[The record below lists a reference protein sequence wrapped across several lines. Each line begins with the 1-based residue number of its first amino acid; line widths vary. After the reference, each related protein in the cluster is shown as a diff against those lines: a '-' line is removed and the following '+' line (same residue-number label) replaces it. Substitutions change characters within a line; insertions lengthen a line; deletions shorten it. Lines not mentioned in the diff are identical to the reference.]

1 MQGSLRV
8 WVILASY
15 LAILAA
21 VVLLLSMVTYPALV
35 DYPNHLARYYI
46 TANIGQDPVLQK
58 YYTTEWSPIPYL
70 GADAVAAL
78 LFRAFDPHAVG
89 RTLVALIFV
98 LWISA
103 VAVLYR
109 VLHGRYSLWP
119 LFTVLVIFN
128 GNLAWGFLNY
138 LLSSALAIFGFAIW
152 ILLQERPR
160 ATRLMVAT
168 VVSTTVYFAH
178 LFAFG
183 VYGLLVVL
191 YEVGKLIERRPCS
204 ARFLITQACWTLM
217 QFVPAVILLGLY
229 EPLTE
234 DFHMDFG
241 RLVARLA
248 VLISATQ
255 QYDFVFDFF
264 VFFYLALV
272 IYFGLFHGAR
282 LVLHPS
288 MSLPLIGFF
297 VLALVAPAKLLGVAF
312 FNYRLPFVLLALF
325 IAASRFDWPSRR
337 ERGVVA
343 ASFILV
349 LALRF
354 LTVWQEWSHH
364 DQQSRELVSSFQ
376 KLDRGSRMLV
386 VGFEDLLIF
395 SVNLHLHTASYAVI
409 EKQVFL
415 PYLFT
420 AFPLLQTT
428 EKYRHL
434 DRKASLPVP
443 EKIFRQS
450 ERFGNWADVKPP
462 FNLRE
467 LTDWTRNY
475 DYVLHLHPSDD
486 TPLFPGL
493 LRQVEKGSFFSLY
506 EIVQTR
512 DPSRID

>member
-1 MQGSLRV
+1 
-8 WVILASY
+8 
-15 LAILAA
+15 
-21 VVLLLSMVTYPALV
+21 
-35 DYPNHLARYYI
+35 
-46 TANIGQDPVLQK
+46 
-58 YYTTEWSPIPYL
+58 
-70 GADAVAAL
+70 
-78 LFRAFDPHAVG
+78 
-89 RTLVALIFV
+89 
-98 LWISA
+98 
-103 VAVLYR
+103 
-109 VLHGRYSLWP
+109 
-119 LFTVLVIFN
+119 
-128 GNLAWGFLNY
+128 
-138 LLSSALAIFGFAIW
+138 
-152 ILLQERPR
+152 
-160 ATRLMVAT
+160 
-168 VVSTTVYFAH
+168 
-178 LFAFG
+178 
-183 VYGLLVVL
+183 
-191 YEVGKLIERRPCS
+191 
-204 ARFLITQACWTLM
+204 
-217 QFVPAVILLGLY
+217 
-229 EPLTE
+229 
-234 DFHMDFG
+234 
-241 RLVARLA
+241 
-248 VLISATQ
+248 
-255 QYDFVFDFF
+255 
-264 VFFYLALV
+264 
-272 IYFGLFHGAR
+272 
-282 LVLHPS
+282 
-288 MSLPLIGFF
+288 
-297 VLALVAPAKLLGVAF
+297 LGVAF

-434 DRKASLPVP
+434 DKKASLPVP

-493 LRQVEKGSFFSLY
+493 LRQVERGSFFSLY